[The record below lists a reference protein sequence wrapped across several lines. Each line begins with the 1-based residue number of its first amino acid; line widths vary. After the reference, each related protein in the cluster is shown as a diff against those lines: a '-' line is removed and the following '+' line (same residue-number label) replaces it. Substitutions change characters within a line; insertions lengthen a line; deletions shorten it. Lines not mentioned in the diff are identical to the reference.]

1 MVGQKDRREDVPVI
15 ALPAPGILGRQ
26 LHEENLRGYAIMGS
40 WAMRYLKVPSSPG
53 ALYIDISCASSP
65 VP

>member
-1 MVGQKDRREDVPVI
+1 MTNGRWMVGQKDRWEDV
-15 ALPAPGILGRQ
+15 Q

-53 ALYIDISCASSP
+53 ALYIDISCASST